1 MLPVDIGD
9 DDVVAVVDSISII
22 GILGLLNLG
31 VDAGSRSTKGISS
44 IICLGVDAI
53 LMIDGELNILGG
65 ESNVLVVF
73 IVSDDRNI

>member
-1 MLPVDIGD
+1 MDIGD
-9 DDVVAVVDSISII
+9 DDAVAIVDSISIK
-22 GILGLLNLG
+22 GILSLLNLG

-53 LMIDGELNILGG
+53 LMIDGELNIFGG
-65 ESNVLVVF
+65 ESNVFVVF